1 MTEGW
6 YCPRCHKINAPWVP
20 QCSCGDANTNWSP
33 NTGRTTDDP
42 WLRKVTTAVNKAITT
57 IDDGT
62 VAIFND
68 KSTT

>member
-20 QCSCGDANTNWSP
+20 QCSCGDKNTNWSP
-33 NTGRTTDDP
+33 DTGRTTSDP
-42 WLRKVTTAVNKAITT
+42 WWEKVTCSTTAV
-57 IDDGT
+57 DDGT
-62 VAIFND
+62 VAIFNG

>member
-6 YCPRCHKINAPWVP
+6 YYPRCHKINAPWVP
-20 QCSCGDANTNWSP
+20 QCSCNDTKTNWSP
-33 NTGRTTDDP
+33 NTGRTTSDP
-42 WLRKVTTAVNKAITT
+42 WWEKVTCSTTTAV
-57 IDDGT
+57 DDGT